1 MASVAGEPAL
11 GSPQGPVPIEE
22 AYRHCQALTR
32 EQARNFYFA
41 FLPLPRERRRAIYA
55 VYAFSRASDDYAD
68 EPIERARKLDLLEG
82 HRRLLH
88 EAFEGR
94 PSGPVFTALADAAQR
109 FRIPRDYFDGIIDGV
124 LMDLTVTRYETF
136 EDLRW
141 YCYQVAS
148 VVGLICIE
156 IFGYSDPKAK
166 EHAEALGIAMQ
177 LVNIMRDVREDAE
190 RDRVYLPQAEL
201 RRFGYSEAD
210 LVRGVVNDS
219 FIELMR
225 FQGARARRYFAEGA
239 KLLPLVPRRSRV
251 CPAILRALY
260 SRLLDR
266 MEARG
271 YHIFE
276 GRVSLPTREKLW
288 LAGKLWTANSLRGL
302 VPLGTR

>member
-1 MASVAGEPAL
+1 VAGEPAL
-11 GSPQGPVPIEE
+11 GEPRGAIPIKE

-32 EQARNFYFA
+32 ERARNFYFA
-41 FLPLPRERRRAIYA
+41 FLPLPPERRRAIYA

-68 EPIERARKLDLLEG
+68 EPIEGARKLDLLDG

-136 EDLRW
+136 EDLHR

-190 RDRVYLPQAEL
+190 RDRVYP
-201 RRFGYSEAD
+201 EAD
-210 LVRGVVNDS
+210 LMRGVVNDS

-225 FQGARARRYFAEGA
+225 FQVARARRYFAEGA

-266 MEARG
+266 IEARG